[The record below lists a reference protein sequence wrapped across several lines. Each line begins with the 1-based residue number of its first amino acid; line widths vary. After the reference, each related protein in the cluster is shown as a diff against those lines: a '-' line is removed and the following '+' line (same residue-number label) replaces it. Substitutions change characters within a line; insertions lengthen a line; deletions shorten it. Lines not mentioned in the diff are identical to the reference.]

1 MTATTKVRKPRAP
14 QSERLVL
21 KANIVVPRALR
32 ALSSVA
38 QLANLNP
45 TPEQANKILVRL
57 QTQVEALTEAFT
69 PKTKQADAPSFTL

>member
-14 QSERLVL
+14 KSERLV
-21 KANIVVPRALR
+21 KEANRIVPRALV
-32 ALSSVA
+32 ALSNVA
-38 QLANLNP
+38 KLADLNP

-69 PKTKQADAPSFTL
+69 PKTKTAETPSFTL